1 MTSAYAGSFNHLDEQ
16 VLEESG
22 VSRAHL
28 SVVDKQWREKALAE
42 LLDEVSTE
50 VYGQALVETS
60 STAAASRITNRVVDR
75 SERWLRLESMPTA
88 RALREHVLYVAYV
101 ELERYRRLEAQHQ
114 EVRFYRGITRHLM
127 LAGAT
132 AATIATALVALV

>member
-1 MTSAYAGSFNHLDEQ
+1 MTSAFAVSHLDEQ
-16 VLEESG
+16 VFEESG
-22 VSRAHL
+22 TAPAQL

-60 STAAASRITNRVVDR
+60 STAAASRITNRVIAS

-88 RALREHVLYVAYV
+88 RALREHVLYLAYG
-101 ELERYRRLEAQHQ
+101 EMERYRRRTAQRE
-114 EVRFYRGITRHLM
+114 EVRSYRGIARHLV
-127 LAGAT
+127 LLGAAAFT
-132 AATIATALVALV
+132 AAYALVMAL

>member
-1 MTSAYAGSFNHLDEQ
+1 MTSAYAVSHLDEQ
-16 VLEESG
+16 VFEESG
-22 VSRAHL
+22 TAPMQL
-28 SVVDKQWREKALAE
+28 SIVDKQWRENALAE

-60 STAAASRITNRVVDR
+60 STAAATRITKRVIDS

-88 RALREHVLYVAYV
+88 RALREHVLYVAFG
-101 ELERYRRLEAQHQ
+101 EMERYRRRTAQRE
-114 EVRFYRGITRHLM
+114 EVRSYRGITRHLV

-132 AATIATALVALV
+132 AITAAYAVMMAL